1 MRREWH
7 VSQVVSRCR
16 LLTSMNK
23 DPRAGAAWRGMTLSK
38 IVRRREGTAMSR
50 WAMLG
55 FMLVSLA
62 VVSGAPGP
70 TPAHA
75 ADVISACVND
85 TNGSGRL
92 VGPRQGCRTHETLRT
107 WNAIGPQGPGLET
120 GRITGQLT
128 ADCAP
133 ADFTSSLVYV

>member
-23 DPRAGAAWRGMTLSK
+23 DPRAGAVWRGMTMSETL
-38 IVRRREGTAMSR
+38 RRREGTAMSR
-50 WAMLG
+50 LALLG
-55 FMLVSLA
+55 FMCVGLA
-62 VVSGAPGP
+62 VVSGAPAP

-85 TNGSGRL
+85 TNGSVRL
-92 VGPRQGCRTHETLRT
+92 VGPGQGCRTHETLRT
-107 WNAIGPQGPGLET
+107 
-120 GRITGQLT
+120 
-128 ADCAP
+128 
-133 ADFTSSLVYV
+133 